1 MSADEIDLRIRLAA
15 MRLEDGDA
23 VVRLSDLRRSLI
35 SVAQQYLDVG
45 AEPEAMA
52 IGAVVELL
60 DLDSTSNARD
70 VDGAP
75 DSDAEGP

>member
-1 MSADEIDLRIRLAA
+1 MSAEEIDLRIRLSAL
-15 MRLEDGDA
+15 RLEDGDA

-75 DSDAEGP
+75 GD